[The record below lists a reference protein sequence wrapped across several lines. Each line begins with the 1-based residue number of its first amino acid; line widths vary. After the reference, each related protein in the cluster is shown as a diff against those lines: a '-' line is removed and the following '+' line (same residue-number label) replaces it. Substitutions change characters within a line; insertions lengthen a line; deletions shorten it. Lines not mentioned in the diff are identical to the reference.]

1 LLFAIGHL
9 FFFKWL
15 DGTITEGRLIRQ
27 SHVTTI
33 SLLIVTGFKAS
44 ITLAVGIAFSQ
55 HMWLVFRRRTFAIH
69 HIEQIF
75 SLRSNLVHLL
85 KIQNGLGA
93 PILFAMA
100 VFVWI
105 LPVATV
111 YPPSA
116 LTVSLLRYTQM
127 EMRNVSILDPP
138 QTDFDP
144 WNMKYKESMLSVP
157 MNIATAHWASDPL
170 EKTRIT
176 TQYS

>member
-1 LLFAIGHL
+1 M
-9 FFFKWL
+9 
-15 DGTITEGRLIRQ
+15 
-27 SHVTTI
+27 

-55 HMWLVFRRRTFAIH
+55 HMWLVFRRRTFAIQ
-69 HIEQIF
+69 HIEQLF
-75 SLRSNLVHLL
+75 SLRSNLFHVLR
-85 KIQNGLGA
+85 IQNSLGA

-100 VFVWI
+100 VFVWV

-127 EMRNVSILDPP
+127 EMRNVPILDPP

-144 WNMKYKESMLSVP
+144 WNMKWNNESMLSVP
-157 MNIATAHWASDPL
+157 FQISNDPLDSDPL
-170 EKTRIT
+170 SRVATST
-176 TQYS
+176 TYL